1 MANTTGKKFGGRK
14 GKKIKNVRG
23 KEDKRNSF

>member
-14 GKKIKNVRG
+14 RVQKNLKTRSKEAIRG
-23 KEDKRNSF
+23 